1 MHKSFNQRQY
11 FKAKNIFIVVIHELI
26 IHVFSC
32 FVAICEA
39 LYILFKS
46 TVNANPN
53 VIAEDDSFGL
63 VYLTEGIRIT

>member
-1 MHKSFNQRQY
+1 MY
-11 FKAKNIFIVVIHELI
+11 FLV
-26 IHVFSC
+26 